1 MLSFFG
7 YTAIKVSQL
16 KAFRESLY
24 WDEEM
29 QVHTR
34 QYLNN
39 QKDYLFTRPAG
50 LIILDMDGLKKVNDT
65 EGHLA
70 GDAMIKGFIKSVRE
84 NIRQDD
90 TLVRIGGDEF
100 VLIVP
105 MDTLIN
111 IRTLLT
117 RLQTSVPFSFGISEK
132 TKTKPYA
139 KAFEEADSNMYQQ
152 KQLRKAAQGALD
164 NPLISRRGM

>member
-16 KAFRESLY
+16 NAFRKSLY
-24 WDEEM
+24 WDDEM

-39 QKDYLFTRPAG
+39 QSDYIFTRPAG
-50 LIILDMDGLKKVNDT
+50 LIILDMDGLKQVNDT
-65 EGHLA
+65 KGHLA
-70 GDAMIKGFIKSVRE
+70 GDELIKNFVKSIRE

-100 VLIVP
+100 ALIVP
-105 MDTLIN
+105 MDTLVN
-111 IRTLLT
+111 IKILLT
-117 RLQTSVPFSFGISEK
+117 RLQAVIPFSFGVAEK

-139 KAFEEADSNMYQQ
+139 QAFMEADSNMYAQ
-152 KQLRKAAQGALD
+152 KQLRKAAKGTLENQL
-164 NPLISRRGM
+164 NPKRGM

>member
-7 YTAIKVSQL
+7 YTAIKISQL
-16 KAFRESLY
+16 NAFRKSLY

-39 QKDYLFTRPAG
+39 QADYIFTRPAG
-50 LIILDMDGLKKVNDT
+50 LIILDMDGLKQVNDT
-65 EGHLA
+65 KGHLA
-70 GDAMIKGFIKSVRE
+70 GDELIKNFIKSIRE

-100 VLIVP
+100 ALIVP
-105 MDTLIN
+105 MDTLAN
-111 IRTLLT
+111 IKILLT
-117 RLQTSVPFSFGISEK
+117 RLQATLPFSFGVAEK

-139 KAFEEADSNMYQQ
+139 QAFTEADSNMYTQ
-152 KQLRKAAQGALD
+152 KQLRKAAKGELED
-164 NPLISRRGM
+164 RINPKRGG